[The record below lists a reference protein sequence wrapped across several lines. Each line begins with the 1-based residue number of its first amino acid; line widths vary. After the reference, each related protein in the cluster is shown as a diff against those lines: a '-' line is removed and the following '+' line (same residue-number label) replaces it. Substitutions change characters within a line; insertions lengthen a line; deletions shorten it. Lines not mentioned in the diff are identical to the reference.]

1 MKTFTLYGSE
11 EVKKV
16 IREFFKSNH
25 EEIVNLQDQKELN
38 ASSTPKQTVNTVVR
52 RIKSV
57 FSDTDRY
64 TNTSYRNENYHNM
77 AGKVLR
83 VAVLKVSRIDLLFM
97 ISRTLVY
104 IVIYN
109 IAFGFSYGCEI

>member
-38 ASSTPKQTVNTVVR
+38 TSSTPKQTVNTVVR

-57 FSDTDRY
+57 FFDTDRY

-83 VAVLKVSRIDLLFM
+83 VAVLKVSRIDL
-97 ISRTLVY
+97 SVY
-104 IVIYN
+104 DQQNVSVY
-109 IAFGFSYGCEI
+109 SYLQYCIWIQLWM